1 MESTKVL
8 HHTIHLINLFVF
20 LLAEWNSNREKWSFN
35 IKNYIH
41 VMRKEK
47 DSIRRFFLHYSNHIF
62 KIRAIEFFV
71 SLHL

>member
-1 MESTKVL
+1 MKSTKVL

-20 LLAEWNSNREKWSFN
+20 LLAEWNSNRAKWSFN
-35 IKNYIH
+35 IITYIH

-47 DSIRRFFLHYSNHIF
+47 DSIRRFFLHDSNHIF